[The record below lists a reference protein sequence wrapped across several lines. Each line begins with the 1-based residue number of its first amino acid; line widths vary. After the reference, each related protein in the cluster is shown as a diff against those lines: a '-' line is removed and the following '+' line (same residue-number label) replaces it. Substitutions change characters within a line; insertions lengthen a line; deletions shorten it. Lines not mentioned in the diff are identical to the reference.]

1 MTSTT
6 AGQQIEIREERR
18 EKKKTERERER
29 QTKKEERKKERKK
42 ERKRAIPHTGRE
54 VWSLVSLDKN

>member
-29 QTKKEERKKERKK
+29 EKKKEERKKER
-42 ERKRAIPHTGRE
+42 EQYHTPAARSGR
-54 VWSLVSLDKN
+54 WFL